1 VADVNGD
8 GKLDIVSG
16 GIVEFDG
23 VMQIQLGN
31 GDGTFRAP
39 QNFAFPA
46 DGALAPTAVSI
57 ALADV
62 NGDGKLDM
70 VTGTYDVGVEVPWET
85 DVLLGN
91 GDGTFGT
98 ARTVGYGGL
107 TVAVA
112 DFNHDGKLDI
122 VSVGDFSTSTDSVE
136 LGNGDGTFQAP
147 LNVGLHGGYAAVGDF
162 NHDGY
167 PDLAIGAEVF
177 LNDKKW

>member
-1 VADVNGD
+1 
-8 GKLDIVSG
+8 
-16 GIVEFDG
+16 
-23 VMQIQLGN
+23 
-31 GDGTFRAP
+31 TFRAP
-39 QNFAFPA
+39 QNFAIPP
-46 DGALAPTAVSI
+46 DSLGDPSTAISI

-70 VTGTYDVGVEVPWET
+70 VTGIYSGTAFAYAT

-98 ARTVGYGGL
+98 AQTVGPGAVS
-107 TVAVA
+107 VAVA

-122 VSVGDFSTSTDSVE
+122 LSSGDSAGGASVE

-147 LNVGLHGGYAAVGDF
+147 LDVGLPSGYAAVGDF

-167 PDLAIGAEVF
+167 PDLAIGGEVL
-177 LNDKKW
+177 LNDKNW